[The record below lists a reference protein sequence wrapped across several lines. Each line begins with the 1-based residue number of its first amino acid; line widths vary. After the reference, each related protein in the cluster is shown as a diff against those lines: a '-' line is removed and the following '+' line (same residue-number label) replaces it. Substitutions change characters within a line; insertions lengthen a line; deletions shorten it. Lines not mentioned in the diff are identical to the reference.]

1 MKSFLDLSEIAFAA
15 PLCKVALK
23 GTAFEEFFLL
33 AIVSYLDE
41 LTPWL
46 WIRMQIWEEQICGVL
61 KIW

>member
-41 LTPWL
+41 LTP
-46 WIRMQIWEEQICGVL
+46 
-61 KIW
+61 